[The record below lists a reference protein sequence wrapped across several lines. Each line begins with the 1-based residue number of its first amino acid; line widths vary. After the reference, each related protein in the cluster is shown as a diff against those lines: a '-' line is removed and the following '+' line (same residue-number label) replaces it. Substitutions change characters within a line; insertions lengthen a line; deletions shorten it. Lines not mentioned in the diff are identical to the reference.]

1 MVSGGGLLYS
11 RVTGTN
17 PYFSEKPLKDEIERH
32 AQGVPGIITEVISV
46 FMDKHRQVVSRLP
59 SLFTGKETQMQI
71 LAISR
76 LYNE

>member
-1 MVSGGGLLYS
+1 MYS
-11 RVTGTN
+11 RVIGTN
-17 PYFSEKPLKDEIERH
+17 SHFSEKSLKDEIERH

-46 FMDKHRQVVSRLP
+46 FMDTRRQVVSRLP
-59 SLFTGKETQMQI
+59 SLFTSKETQTQR